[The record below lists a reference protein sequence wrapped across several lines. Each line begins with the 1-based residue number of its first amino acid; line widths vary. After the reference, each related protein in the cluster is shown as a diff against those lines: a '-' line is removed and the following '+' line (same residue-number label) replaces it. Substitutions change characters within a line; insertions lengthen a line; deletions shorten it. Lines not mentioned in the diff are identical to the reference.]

1 MTYSTNESNP
11 HGGNCVQIL
20 SPCKI
25 AVIFR
30 SCFDRYHSISMVP
43 GGFEV
48 ISLNTL
54 ETSLTSCIILE
65 ATFSMKSGENLKD
78 LAVI

>member
-1 MTYSTNESNP
+1 MTYSTNESNL
-11 HGGNCVQIL
+11 HGGNYVQIL
-20 SPCKI
+20 SPCKFAAI
-25 AVIFR
+25 SR
-30 SCFDRYHSISMVP
+30 SCFDGYHSISMVP

-54 ETSLTSCIILE
+54 ETPLILVFLE
-65 ATFSMKSGENLKD
+65 PTFSMKSGENLKD